1 MAFVCIILSAVIL
14 LGGRAGLLGFLAA
27 SIFVYWKA
35 NLAAYLRKKPVIF
48 AAIAAAFLL
57 LLYVSKPGSTSGR
70 LHIYSVSLQIL
81 KDNWVTGVGIGKFK
95 AVFNEYQAAY
105 FMQHDI
111 DSKRALLADNTFYAF
126 NDYLQWVAETGI
138 GGFVLLICFA
148 ILMIERTYGLLKHYQ
163 SNPMLKGAVASLIS
177 FSVSAFF
184 SYPFQ
189 IMPIQLTA
197 LACLGIILFFPSRLV
212 AANRAAQI
220 LTVGLRCLYFPI
232 SLFFLYHCICSLQT
246 KSRESK
252 AFQFS
257 MTGKKRDALELYKKL
272 ATHYPAHGYN
282 KYLYAE
288 HCYYMNET
296 ERADSAL
303 AEAQKTYTDN
313 KVYSLKARINAEKGN
328 LKDAEQCFLKAIYM
342 VPNRMASRYD
352 IVQFYIENK
361 DTAKALH
368 WAYSIKNMPVKV
380 PSEKTNLLLYQ
391 TDQLITRIA
400 NKTN

>member
-1 MAFVCIILSAVIL
+1 MAFVGIILSAVIL
-14 LGGRAGLLGFLAA
+14 LGGRAGLLGFGAA
-27 SIFVYWKA
+27 SIFIYWRA
-35 NLAAYLRKKPVIF
+35 NVAAYLRKKPVIF

-70 LHIYSVSLQIL
+70 LHIYSVSFQIL

-95 AVFNEYQAAY
+95 GVFNEYQAAY

-138 GGFVLLICFA
+138 GGFVLLICFT
-148 ILMIERTYGLLKHYQ
+148 ILMIKRTSGLLKHYQ
-163 SNPMLKGAVASLIS
+163 SNPILKGAVASLIS
-177 FSVSAFF
+177 LSVSAFF

-189 IMPIQLTA
+189 VLPIQLTA
-197 LACLGIILFFPSRLV
+197 LACLGIILFFPLRLV

-220 LTVGLRCLYFPI
+220 VTVGIGSLYFI
-232 SLFFLYHCICSLQT
+232 ICAFFIYHSVCYIQT
-246 KSRESK
+246 KSRERK
-252 AFQFS
+252 AFQLS
-257 MTGKKRDALELYKKL
+257 ITGKKRDALELYKKL

-303 AEAQKTYTDN
+303 ADAQKTYTDK

-352 IVQFYIENK
+352 IVQFYIEKK
-361 DTAKALH
+361 DTAKALQ
-368 WAYSIKNMPVKV
+368 WAYSIKNMPLKV
-380 PSEKTNLLLYQ
+380 PSEKTSLMLFR
-391 TDQLITRIA
+391 TDELIKKIA

>member
-14 LGGRAGLLGFLAA
+14 LGGRAGLLGFLGA
-27 SIFVYWKA
+27 SIIIYWKA

-48 AAIAAAFLL
+48 AAFAAAFLL

-95 AVFNEYQAAY
+95 AVFNEYQASY

-126 NDYLQWVAETGI
+126 NDYLQLVGETGI
-138 GGFVLLICFA
+138 VGFILLACFA
-148 ILMIERTYGLLKHYQ
+148 ILMIKRISGLLKHNQ
-163 SNPMLKGAVASLIS
+163 NNPILIGTLAVFISL
-177 FSVSAFF
+177 SVSALF

-189 IMPIQLTA
+189 VMPIQLTA
-197 LACLGIILFFPSRLV
+197 LACLGIILFFPLKLV
-212 AANRAAQI
+212 AANRSAQI
-220 LTVGLRCLYFPI
+220 LTPGIRSLYFI
-232 SLFFLYHCICSLQT
+232 ICAFFIYHSMCYIQT
-246 KSRESK
+246 KSRERK

-257 MTGKKRDALELYKKL
+257 ITGKKRDALELYKKL
-272 ATHYPAHGYN
+272 ATHYPAYGYN

-313 KVYSLKARINAEKGN
+313 KVYSLKARINVEKGN

-352 IVQFYIENK
+352 IAQFYMENK
-361 DTAKALH
+361 DTAKALQ

-380 PSEKTNLLLYQ
+380 PSEKTNWMLSR
-391 TDQLITRIA
+391 TDELIMKMD